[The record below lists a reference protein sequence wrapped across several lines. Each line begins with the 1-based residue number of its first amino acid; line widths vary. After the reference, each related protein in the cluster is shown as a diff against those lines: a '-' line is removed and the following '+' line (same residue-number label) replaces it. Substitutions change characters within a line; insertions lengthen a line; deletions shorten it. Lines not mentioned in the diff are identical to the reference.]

1 MRVYKNARKVFLEI
15 VCLLYVF
22 LLVYAAMNKGL
33 DFENF
38 KVELGQS
45 PLLSAFA
52 GWISWAVLIIEFL
65 IAILLLFPSTRIK
78 ALYAGFCLMSMF
90 TAYIFIMLNYSSFLP
105 CSCGGILE
113 KMSWQEHLIFNLVFV
128 VMAGLALWLNHS
140 QSRSG
145 RKIKRLVSYPV
156 RLVLTFF
163 LSCIAVIIL
172 FLSSEEI
179 IHHQNPFIRR
189 YPHHPIT
196 LTHTLDLKYNSYYFA
211 GAGDGKLYLGNYT
224 VPMYL
229 LSINDKLQQQKIRA
243 TFNRDSFSFK
253 SIRMIVRPPF
263 FYIIDGIVPAVFS
276 GCITDWEAKLQ
287 EPKPP
292 YFTTAVPVDSNTIA
306 FRGIS
311 NSSGNNILGV
321 FKTGTQSTTLMAPKL
336 LQKQIDGIFDT
347 DGMLHYSEEMKRI
360 IYLYSY
366 RNEYIVAD
374 KNGLLDYR
382 GNTID
387 TISRAQIKVAHLKE
401 KKEQT
406 MATPALTVNS
416 NSSVCGHLLF
426 INSNVPGRFESKKV
440 WKKASI
446 IDVYDLN
453 QKSYLFSFP
462 IYGIGNKKLQ
472 NFLVTSTHLYVLID
486 NKLVVYQLNNKL
498 KNEMKRVAEKKSDTH
513 NDILGQVSGIRSNTC
528 RKK

>member
-52 GWISWAVLIIEFL
+52 GWISWAVLIVEFM
-65 IAILLLFPSTRIK
+65 IAILLLFPSTRIN
-78 ALYAGFCLMSMF
+78 ALYAGFCLMTMF
-90 TAYIFIMLNYSSFLP
+90 SAYIFIMLNYSSFLP

-113 KMSWQEHLIFNLVFV
+113 KMSWKEHLVFNIVFV
-128 VMAGLALWLNHS
+128 GLAGLALWLNHS
-140 QSRSG
+140 QKNIG
-145 RKIKRLVSYPV
+145 RKVKRLFFYPV
-156 RLVLTFF
+156 KLVLILL
-163 LSCIAVIIL
+163 LSCIIVIIL

-211 GAGDGKLYLGNYT
+211 GDGEGKLYLGNYT

-229 LSINDKLQQQKIRA
+229 LSIDSKLQQQKIRV

-253 SIRMIVRPPF
+253 SIRIAVRPPF
-263 FYIIDGIVPAVFS
+263 FYITDGIVPAIFS
-276 GCITDWEAKLQ
+276 GRINNWNAKLQ
-287 EPKPP
+287 ESKPP
-292 YFTTAVPVDSNTIA
+292 YFNIGTPIDSNTIA

-311 NSSGNNILGV
+311 ETSGNNILGV
-321 FKTGTQSTTLMAPKL
+321 FKVGTKSTINLAPQL
-336 LQKQIDGIFDT
+336 LQKQIDGVFDT

-366 RNEYIVAD
+366 RNQYIVAD
-374 KNGLLDYR
+374 KNGALDYR

-387 TISRAQIKVAHLKE
+387 TVSRANIKVAHIR
-401 KKEQT
+401 KKTERT
-406 MATPALTVNS
+406 MAIPTVPVNANS
-416 NSSVCGHLLF
+416 TVYGHLLF
-426 INSNVPGRFESKKV
+426 VNSNIPGRFEQKDI
-440 WKKASI
+440 WKQASV
-446 IDVYDLN
+446 IDVYDLLR
-453 QKSYLFSFP
+453 KAYLFSFH
-462 IYGIGNKKLQ
+462 IYGIGNKKLR
-472 NFLVTSTHLYVLID
+472 NFHVTPTHLYALID
-486 NKLVVYQLNNKL
+486 TKLVVYKLNDKL
-498 KNEMKRVAEKKSDTH
+498 QNEMESIEKQ
-513 NDILGQVSGIRSNTC
+513 NYENMQ
-528 RKK
+528 

>member
-1 MRVYKNARKVFLEI
+1 MRLYKNARKVFLEI

-52 GWISWAVLIIEFL
+52 GWISWAVLIVEFL

-78 ALYAGFCLMSMF
+78 ALYAGFCLMTMF

-113 KMSWQEHLIFNLVFV
+113 KMSWQEHLVFNIIFV
-128 VMAGLALWLNHS
+128 VLAGLGLWLNHS
-140 QSRSG
+140 QSSPG
-145 RKIKRLVSYPV
+145 RKAKKFLSYPAN
-156 RLVLTFF
+156 LVLTF
-163 LSCIAVIIL
+163 LCSCVAVIIL

-179 IHHQNPFIRR
+179 MHHQNPFIRR
-189 YPHHPIT
+189 YPHHPVT

-211 GAGDGKLYLGNYT
+211 GAGEGKLYLGNYT

-229 LSINDKLQQQKIRA
+229 LSIDSKLRQQKIRA

-253 SIRMIVRPPF
+253 SIRMAVRPPF
-263 FYIIDGIVPAVFS
+263 FYIIDGKSPAIFS
-276 GCITDWEAKLQ
+276 GRISNWNAQLQ
-287 EPKPP
+287 NPRPP
-292 YFTTAVPVDSNTIA
+292 YFSTAIPMDSSTIA

-311 NSSGNNILGV
+311 KTNNNNILGV
-321 FKTGTQSTTLMAPKL
+321 FKAGTQSKIKMAPQL
-336 LQKQIDGIFDT
+336 LEMQIDGVFDT
-347 DGMLHYSEEMKRI
+347 DGMLHYSQEMKRI

-374 KNGLLDYR
+374 ADGELDYR

-387 TISRAQIKVAHLKE
+387 TVSQAQIKIAYLKE
-401 KKEQT
+401 KTEQT
-406 MATPALTVNS
+406 MAKPTLTVNAS
-416 NSSVCGHLLF
+416 SSVCGHLLF
-426 INSNVPGRFESKKV
+426 VNSNVPGRYEQKEV
-440 WKKASI
+440 WKQASV

-453 QKSYLFSFP
+453 KNAYVFSFH
-462 IYGIGNKKLQ
+462 IYGIDGKKLR
-472 NFLVTSTHLYVLID
+472 NFLVTPAYVYALID
-486 NKLVVYQLNNKL
+486 TKLVVYQLNEKL
-498 KNEMKRVAEKKSDTH
+498 KNEMKRVAGKSF
-513 NDILGQVSGIRSNTC
+513 
-528 RKK
+528 